1 MSLFKKHIIHRQVC
15 LPHAIVLIVVL
26 ALASPVLAQNT
37 KGDQPGKA
45 SRETRFKTKPK
56 KARNKSTSAKRIT
69 PKGKSKATS
78 ASQSGKPGK
87 PLRPVYKSTPGKE
100 KARQGNTA
108 GNRVKVRTA
117 TGQTRN
123 VYPQRGPYVR
133 TNAKDPQTK
142 WRAVPSSRV
151 TVRSATG
158 RTRNVYPQSGRFVH
172 NPARKPSKVEQPAV
186 SNKRYVARN
195 QRSASL
201 QQPPRSRRV
210 VPASASSA
218 YIARK
223 SINPYAGFW
232 NRKQKGERA
241 YTGDISGR
249 RLRTKNYETPRPKV
263 IKPTT
268 TPYYGRKRIGD
279 RPYKD
284 PAGGRYVTATR
295 ESRAWRGDISGRRI
309 RGRNFSSRGKFEAGQ
324 PVYPLRIRKD
334 RFGDRPYKGTIPGGG
349 YKSATRSGE
358 KRPGTVPVQG
368 RAPGIG
374 AKGIDTYQGNIKG
387 RKTFDA
393 QGGDFS
399 GFIKARKPLKGGG
412 SVSGK
417 LWNNQQTPVQG
428 RTPGIGAKG
437 IDTYQGNI
445 KGRKTFDA
453 QGGDFTGY
461 IKAKKPLKGGGSVS
475 GKLWNNQQ
483 TPVQGRT
490 PGIGAKGIDTYQGNI
505 KGRKTFDTQ
514 GADFSG
520 YIKAK
525 KPLKGGGSISGKL
538 WNNRE
543 QPIPVRTPQKDF
555 GFFPGKYK
563 QFDLKPSMRDQGEE
577 FAGVYKAK
585 KPKKGGGSVSG
596 TLWNNNEQPIAVRTP
611 DERAA
616 RAGRY
621 QGNIKVDKKEPSK
634 EVGGF
639 PGKYRQFDLYPDMR
653 DQGEEFTGY
662 TRLSRF
668 KRNYLKNP
676 NQAEEAIKKSRPDK
690 TTYQVDG
697 LQVRVKRSRYIEN
710 KNSDEEAL
718 RKLKPSEYNDRVS
731 GLQVRVKEGDYKTK
745 PQAAKGSLP
754 GIAASKTSMKASEFY
769 KVSKLTWDYKH
780 NPSSDKEALNVREPG
795 KAFMRATDYQGNIR
809 MKKFDLFGK
818 KDYHPDAQ
826 FVKTNKNNV
835 KEEKDFLTN
844 FKLWWARL
852 FRKNETQ
859 PDNLKEKIRKPR
871 FDKREQGLWYD

>member
-1 MSLFKKHIIHRQVC
+1 V
-15 LPHAIVLIVVL
+15 AVVYP
-26 ALASPVLAQNT
+26 ATAQNT
-37 KGDQPGKA
+37 KGDQPAKPA
-45 SRETRFKTKPK
+45 RESRFKSKPK
-56 KARNKSTSAKRIT
+56 KSKSQRGGARRIQ
-69 PKGKSKATS
+69 PQGKSKAAS
-78 ASQSGKPGK
+78 ASQGGQPGK
-87 PLRPVYKSTPGKE
+87 PLRPIYKSKPGTE
-100 KARQGNTA
+100 KAWKGNAA
-108 GNRVKVRTA
+108 GNRVNVRTA

-142 WRAVPSSRV
+142 WRAVPSTRV
-151 TVRSATG
+151 TVRTATG

-172 NPARKPSKVEQPAV
+172 NPSRKPDKVERPV
-186 SNKRYVARN
+186 SNQSYVARN

-201 QQPPRSRRV
+201 QKPPRSRRV
-210 VPASASSA
+210 VPASASRA

-268 TPYYGRKRIGD
+268 TPYYGRKRLGD
-279 RPYKD
+279 RPYKG
-284 PAGGRYVTATR
+284 PAAGRYVSATR
-295 ESRAWRGDISGRRI
+295 ESRAWKGDISGRRI

-324 PVYPLRIRKD
+324 PVYPLRVQKD
-334 RFGDRPYKGTIPGGG
+334 RFGDRPYRGTIPGGG
-349 YKSATRSGE
+349 YKSASQSGE
-358 KRPGTVPVQG
+358 KRAGTTPVPVQT
-368 RAPGIG
+368 PGIG
-374 AKGIDTYQGNIKG
+374 AKGIDSYQGNIRG
-387 RKTFDA
+387 RKAFGA
-393 QGGDFS
+393 QGGDFT
-399 GFIKARKPLKGGG
+399 GYLKARKPLKGGG

-417 LWNNQQTPVQG
+417 LWNNQQTPIQG
-428 RTPGIGAKG
+428 RSPGIGAKG
-437 IDTYQGNI
+437 IDTYSGNL

-453 QGGDFTGY
+453 QGSDFTGY
-461 IKAKKPLKGGGSVS
+461 LKARKPLKGGGSVS
-475 GKLWNNQQ
+475 GKLWNNRQ
-483 TPVQGRT
+483 
-490 PGIGAKGIDTYQGNI
+490 
-505 KGRKTFDTQ
+505 
-514 GADFSG
+514 
-520 YIKAK
+520 
-525 KPLKGGGSISGKL
+525 
-538 WNNRE
+538 
-543 QPIPVRTPQKDF
+543 QPIPVRTPEKEF
-555 GFFPGKYK
+555 GYFPGKHR
-563 QFDLKPSMRDQGEE
+563 QFDFKPSMRDQGEA

-585 KPKKGGGSVSG
+585 RPKKGGGSVSG
-596 TLWNNNEQPIAVRTP
+596 KLWNNNEQPIAVRTP
-611 DERAA
+611 AEGAA

-621 QGNIKVDKKEPSK
+621 QGNLKVDKKEPSK

-653 DQGEEFTGY
+653 DQGEEFTGF

-676 NQAEEAIKKSRPDK
+676 NQSDEAIKKSRPDK
-690 TTYQVDG
+690 TTYEVDGLQVRVKRSRYVENKNSNEESLRKLQPSKYNQQVDG

-718 RKLKPSEYNDRVS
+718 RKLKPSKFNEEVA
-731 GLQVRVKEGDYKTK
+731 GLQVRIKEGDYKTK
-745 PQAAKGSLP
+745 PLAAKGALP
-754 GIAASKTSMKASEFY
+754 GVAASKTSIKASEY
-769 KVSKLTWDYKH
+769 YRVSKLTWDYKH

-795 KAFMRATDYQGNIR
+795 KAFARVTDYQGNIR

-835 KEEKDFLTN
+835 KEEKDLLTN

-871 FDKREQGLWYD
+871 FDKREVGLWYD

>member
-1 MSLFKKHIIHRQVC
+1 MSRFKKHTARFT
-15 LPHAIVLIVVL
+15 AALILL
-26 ALASPVLAQNT
+26 AAALLTFPATAQNT
-37 KGDQPGKA
+37 KGDQPGKPP
-45 SRETRFKTKPK
+45 RETRFKAKPK
-56 KARNKSTSAKRIT
+56 KSRSQSTGTKRIA

-87 PLRPVYKSTPGKE
+87 PLRPVYKSKPGKE
-100 KARQGNTA
+100 KAWQGNAA
-108 GNRVKVRTA
+108 GARVQVRSA

-133 TNAKDPQTK
+133 TNARDPQTK
-142 WRAVPSSRV
+142 WRTVRTTRV
-151 TVRSATG
+151 NVRSATG
-158 RTRNVYPQSGRFVH
+158 RTRNVYPQYGRFVN
-172 NPARKPSKVEQPAV
+172 NPSRKPDRVDQPY
-186 SNKRYVARN
+186 SNRSYVARN

-201 QQPPRSRRV
+201 QEPPRSKRV
-210 VPASASSA
+210 VPTSASRA

-279 RPYKD
+279 KPYKG
-284 PAGGRYVTATR
+284 PATGRYVTATR
-295 ESRAWRGDISGRRI
+295 ESRAWRGDISGRKI

-324 PVYPLRIRKD
+324 PVYPLRVRRD
-334 RFGDRPYKGTIPGGG
+334 RYGDRPYKGTIPGGG
-349 YKSATRSGE
+349 YKTATKSGE
-358 KRPGTVPVQG
+358 RRTGNMPLPG

-387 RKTFDA
+387 RKAFGAQGGDFTGYLKARKPLKGGGSVSGRLWNNQQTPVQGRAPGIGAKGIDTYQGNLKGRKTFDA
-393 QGGDFS
+393 QGADFT
-399 GFIKARKPLKGGG
+399 GYIKARKPLKGGG

-417 LWNNQQTPVQG
+417 LWNN
-428 RTPGIGAKG
+428 
-437 IDTYQGNI
+437 
-445 KGRKTFDA
+445 
-453 QGGDFTGY
+453 
-461 IKAKKPLKGGGSVS
+461 
-475 GKLWNNQQ
+475 
-483 TPVQGRT
+483 
-490 PGIGAKGIDTYQGNI
+490 
-505 KGRKTFDTQ
+505 
-514 GADFSG
+514 
-520 YIKAK
+520 
-525 KPLKGGGSISGKL
+525 
-538 WNNRE
+538 RE
-543 QPIPVRTPQKDF
+543 QPIPVRTPEKEF
-555 GFFPGKYK
+555 GYFPGKHK
-563 QFDLKPSMRDQGEE
+563 RFDLKPSMRDQGEE
-577 FAGVYKAK
+577 FAGVYKSK
-585 KPKKGGGSVSG
+585 RPKKGGGSVSG
-596 TLWNNNEQPIAVRTP
+596 KLWNNNEQPIAVRTP

-621 QGNIKVDKKEPSK
+621 QGNVKVDKKEPDK

-639 PGKYRQFDLYPDMR
+639 PGKYRKFDLYPDMR
-653 DQGEEFTGY
+653 NQGEEFTGY

-676 NQAEEAIKKSRPDK
+676 NQSDEAIKKARPYK
-690 TTYQVDG
+690 TTYEVDG

-718 RKLKPSEYNDRVS
+718 RKLQPSKYNQQVDD
-731 GLQVRVKEGDYKTK
+731 LQVRVKRSRYIENKNSSDEALRKLKPSKYNDEVAGLQVKVKQGNYKSK
-745 PQAAKGSLP
+745 PLAAKGALP
-754 GIAASKTSMKASEFY
+754 GIAASKTSIKASEFY

-780 NPSSDKEALNVREPG
+780 NPSSDKEALDVREPG
-795 KAFMRATDYQGNIR
+795 KAFARITDYQGNIR

-835 KEEKDFLTN
+835 KEEKDLLTN

-859 PDNLKEKIRKPR
+859 PYNLKEKIRKPR

>member
-1 MSLFKKHIIHRQVC
+1 MPMHRQQ
-15 LPHAIVLIVVL
+15 LLLASLVLVL
-26 ALASPVLAQNT
+26 AVYFTPAVAQNT
-37 KGDQPGKA
+37 KGDQPGKPP
-45 SRETRFKTKPK
+45 RENRFTSKPK
-56 KARNKSTSAKRIT
+56 KAKSQRTGAKRIV
-69 PKGKSKATS
+69 PRGKSKASS
-78 ASQSGKPGK
+78 ASSGNRPGK
-87 PLRPVYKSTPGKE
+87 PLRPIYTSKPGKE
-100 KARQGNTA
+100 KAWEGNAA
-108 GNRVKVRTA
+108 GNRVQVRSS

-133 TNAKDPQTK
+133 TNTKDPQTK
-142 WRAVPSSRV
+142 WRAVPAARV
-151 TVRSATG
+151 SVRSATG

-172 NPARKPSKVEQPAV
+172 NPSSKPGKVSSPV
-186 SNKRYVARN
+186 FSNKSYVARN
-195 QRSASL
+195 QQSASL
-201 QQPPRSRRV
+201 NEPPRSRRV
-210 VPASASSA
+210 KPSSASGA

-279 RPYKD
+279 RPYQG

-295 ESRAWRGDISGRRI
+295 ESRAWKGDITGRKI
-309 RGRNFSSRGKFEAGQ
+309 RGRNFSSRGKLEAGQ
-324 PVYPLRIRKD
+324 PVYPLRVKRD
-334 RFGDRPYKGTIPGGG
+334 RYGDRPYKGTIPGGG
-349 YKSATRSGE
+349 YKSATQTGE
-358 KRPGTVPVQG
+358 RRPDTVPVQG

-387 RKTFDA
+387 RKFFDA
-393 QGGDFS
+393 QGGSFA
-399 GFIKARKPLKGGG
+399 GYQKARKPLKGGG

-417 LWNNQQTPVQG
+417 LWNNQQTPIQG
-428 RTPGIGAKG
+428 RTPGIGGKG

-475 GKLWNNQQ
+475 GKLWNNRQQ
-483 TPVQGRT
+483 PIPVRT
-490 PGIGAKGIDTYQGNI
+490 PEKEFGYFPGKYKQFDFKPSMRDQGEEFAGTYKSRQP
-505 KGRKTFDTQ
+505 K
-514 GADFSG
+514 
-520 YIKAK
+520 
-525 KPLKGGGSISGKL
+525 KGGGSISGKL
-538 WNNRE
+538 WNNH
-543 QPIPVRTPQKDF
+543 
-555 GFFPGKYK
+555 
-563 QFDLKPSMRDQGEE
+563 
-577 FAGVYKAK
+577 
-585 KPKKGGGSVSG
+585 
-596 TLWNNNEQPIAVRTP
+596 EQPIAVRTP

-662 TRLSRF
+662 NRLSRF

-676 NQAEEAIKKSRPDK
+676 NQSEEAIKKSRPDK
-690 TTYQVDG
+690 TTYEVAG
-697 LQVRVKRSRYIEN
+697 LQVRVKRRPYIEN
-710 KNSDEEAL
+710 KNSDDEAL
-718 RKLKPSEYNDRVS
+718 DKLKPSKNNQEVA
-731 GLQVRVKEGDYKTK
+731 GLQVRIKEGNYKTK
-745 PQAAKGSLP
+745 PHAAKGALP

-769 KVSKLTWDYKH
+769 KVSKLEWDYKH
-780 NPSSDKEALNVREPG
+780 NPSSSKEALDVREPG
-795 KAFMRATDYQGNIR
+795 KAFARVTDYQGNIR

-818 KDYHPDAQ
+818 RELHPDAQ

-835 KEEKDFLTN
+835 KEEKDLFTN

>member
-1 MSLFKKHIIHRQVC
+1 MPMHRQQ
-15 LPHAIVLIVVL
+15 LL
-26 ALASPVLAQNT
+26 LASMVLVLTVYFTPAAAQNT
-37 KGDQPGKA
+37 KGDQPGKP
-45 SRETRFKTKPK
+45 SRENRFTSKPK
-56 KARNKSTSAKRIT
+56 KAKSQRTGAKRIV
-69 PKGKSKATS
+69 PQGKSKATS
-78 ASQSGKPGK
+78 ASGNRPGK
-87 PLRPVYKSTPGKE
+87 PLRPIYKSKPGKE
-100 KARQGNTA
+100 KAWEGNAA
-108 GNRVKVRTA
+108 GNRVQVRSA

-133 TNAKDPQTK
+133 TNTKDPQTK
-142 WRAVPSSRV
+142 WRAVPATRV
-151 TVRSATG
+151 SVRSATG

-172 NPARKPSKVEQPAV
+172 NPSSKPGKVSSPV
-186 SNKRYVARN
+186 FSNKSYVARN
-195 QRSASL
+195 QQSASL
-201 QQPPRSRRV
+201 NEPPRSRRV
-210 VPASASSA
+210 KPSSASGA

-279 RPYKD
+279 RPYKG

-295 ESRAWRGDISGRRI
+295 ESRAWKGDITGRKI
-309 RGRNFSSRGKFEAGQ
+309 RGRNFSSRGKLEAGQ
-324 PVYPLRIRKD
+324 PVYPLRVKRD
-334 RFGDRPYKGTIPGGG
+334 RFGDKPYKGTIPGGG
-349 YKSATRSGE
+349 YKSATQSGE
-358 KRPGTVPVQG
+358 RRPGTVPVQG

-387 RKTFDA
+387 RKFFDA
-393 QGGDFS
+393 QGGSFA
-399 GFIKARKPLKGGG
+399 GYQKARKPLKGGG

-417 LWNNQQTPVQG
+417 LWNNQQTPIQG
-428 RTPGIGAKG
+428 RTPGIGGKG

-483 TPVQGRT
+483 TPIQGKT
-490 PGIGAKGIDTYQGNI
+490 PGIGGKGIDTYQGNI
-505 KGRKTFDTQ
+505 KGRKTFDAQ
-514 GADFSG
+514 GEDFSG
-520 YIKAK
+520 YIKAR
-525 KPLKGGGSISGKL
+525 KPLKGGGSVSGKL
-538 WNNRE
+538 WNNRQ
-543 QPIPVRTPQKDF
+543 QPIPVRTPEKEF
-555 GFFPGKYK
+555 GYFPGKHK
-563 QFDLKPSMRDQGEE
+563 QFDFKPSMRDQGEE

-585 KPKKGGGSVSG
+585 RPQKGGGSISG
-596 TLWNNNEQPIAVRTP
+596 KLWNNNEQPIAVRTP

-621 QGNIKVDKKEPSK
+621 QGNVKVDKKEPSK

-662 TRLSRF
+662 NRLSRF

-676 NQAEEAIKKSRPDK
+676 NQSDEAIKKTRPDK
-690 TTYQVDG
+690 TTYEVDG
-697 LQVRVKRSRYIEN
+697 LQVRVKRRPYIEN
-710 KNSDEEAL
+710 KNSANEAL
-718 RKLKPSEYNDRVS
+718 DKLKPSKNNQEVA
-731 GLQVRVKEGDYKTK
+731 GLQVSIKEGDYKTK
-745 PQAAKGSLP
+745 PHAAKGALP

-769 KVSKLTWDYKH
+769 KVSKLEWDYKH
-780 NPSSDKEALNVREPG
+780 NPSSSKEALDVREPG
-795 KAFMRATDYQGNIR
+795 KAFARVTDYQGNIR

-818 KDYHPDAQ
+818 RELHPDAQ

-835 KEEKDFLTN
+835 KEEKDLLTN

>member
-1 MSLFKKHIIHRQVC
+1 MSLVKEHIIHPQVRV
-15 LPHAIVLIVVL
+15 PYAIVLIVTM
-26 ALASPVLAQNT
+26 AFASPLLAQNT
-37 KGDQPGKA
+37 KGDEPGKP
-45 SRETRFKTKPK
+45 SRETRFKAKPK
-56 KARNKSTSAKRIT
+56 KAKSKSTSAKRIT

-87 PLRPVYKSTPGKE
+87 PLRPIYKSTPGKE
-100 KARQGNTA
+100 KAWQGNAA
-108 GNRVKVRTA
+108 GNRVQVRTA

-142 WRAVPSSRV
+142 WRAVSPKRV

-172 NPARKPSKVEQPAV
+172 NPSRKPGKTEQPAV
-186 SNKRYVARN
+186 SNKSYVARN

-201 QQPPRSRRV
+201 QKPPRSRRV

-279 RPYKD
+279 KPYKG

-295 ESRAWRGDISGRRI
+295 ESRAWKGDISGRRI
-309 RGRNFSSRGKFEAGQ
+309 RGRNFSSRGKLEAGQ
-324 PVYPLRIRKD
+324 PVYPLPVRRD
-334 RFGDRPYKGTIPGGG
+334 RFGDKPYKGTIPGGG

-358 KRPGTVPVQG
+358 KRPGTMPVQG

-399 GFIKARKPLKGGG
+399 GYIKARKPLKGGG

-417 LWNNQQTPVQG
+417 LWNNRQTPVQG

-475 GKLWNNQQ
+475 GKLWNN
-483 TPVQGRT
+483 
-490 PGIGAKGIDTYQGNI
+490 
-505 KGRKTFDTQ
+505 
-514 GADFSG
+514 
-520 YIKAK
+520 
-525 KPLKGGGSISGKL
+525 
-538 WNNRE
+538 RE
-543 QPIPVRTPQKDF
+543 QPIPVKTPQKEL
-555 GFFPGKYK
+555 GYFPGKYK
-563 QFDLKPSMRDQGEE
+563 QFDLKPSMRNQGEE
-577 FAGVYKAK
+577 FTGTYKAK
-585 KPKKGGGSVSG
+585 QPKKGGGSVSG
-596 TLWNNNEQPIAVRTP
+596 KLWNNNEQPIPVRTP

-621 QGNIKVDKKEPSK
+621 QGNLKVDKKEPSK

-639 PGKYRQFDLYPDMR
+639 PGKYRQFDLHPDMR
-653 DQGEEFTGY
+653 NQGEEFTGY
-662 TRLSRF
+662 TRLLRF

-676 NQAEEAIKKSRPDK
+676 NQVDEAIKKSRPDK
-690 TTYQVDG
+690 TTYEVDG
-697 LQVRVKRSRYIEN
+697 LQVRVKRSRYVEN
-710 KNSDEEAL
+710 KNADEEAL
-718 RKLKPSEYNDRVS
+718 RKLKPSKYNAEIT

-745 PQAAKGSLP
+745 PLAAKGSLP
-754 GIAASKTSMKASEFY
+754 GIAASKTSLKASEYY

-795 KAFMRATDYQGNIR
+795 KAFARVTDYQGNIR
-809 MKKFDLFGK
+809 MRKFDLFGK